1 MQVPLPEAGYRTFF
15 VYLYPMILYLLQ
27 TSPISKEE
35 LASRAESAKL
45 AWQRFI
51 EMLAANPGTALQQL
65 GQKAV
70 QFGLKL
76 LIALLIYLIGAWIIR
91 RVRKGLQRIFER
103 RKTEKAMASFISSFV
118 SILLTIL
125 LIVVAVSTLGVNT
138 TSIAALLAAG
148 GVAIGMA
155 LSGTLQNFAGGLMI
169 MAFKPFKAGDY
180 IEAQGYAGTVT
191 DVTIVGTHLLTFDNR
206 KVILPNGALSNGNV
220 VNYSSF
226 PTRRIDITV
235 NVAYGT
241 DATACKEKLTEIVR
255 EDPRFLDGTTPGAK
269 DPIIAIQKLDNSS
282 VVFLIRAW
290 VMTPDYWGAW
300 FDLNERI
307 YTELPQSGIHFPFP
321 QLDVHLHQ

>member
-1 MQVPLPEAGYRTFF
+1 MMHL
-15 VYLYPMILYLLQ
+15 ILQ
-27 TSPISKEE
+27 SSPIKEE
-35 LASRAESAKL
+35 QILSRADSARV
-45 AWQRFI
+45 AWQQFS
-51 EMLAANPGTALQQL
+51 EMLAADPGTALQQL

-76 LIALLIYLIGAWIIR
+76 LAALLIYIVGAWIIR
-91 RVRKGLQRIFER
+91 RVKKGLQHVFEKR
-103 RKTEKAMASFISSFV
+103 NTERAMATFISSAV
-118 SILLTIL
+118 SILLT
-125 LIVVAVSTLGVNT
+125 
-138 TSIAALLAAG
+138 ALP
-148 GVAIGMA
+148 IGMA

-206 KVILPNGALSNGNV
+206 KVILPNGALSNGNI

-235 NVAYGT
+235 NLAYGT
-241 DATACKEKLTEIVR
+241 DAAACIAKLTEIVR

-269 DPIIAIQKLDNSS
+269 DPIIAVQKLDSSS

-290 VMTPDYWGAW
+290 VMTPDYWPAW

-307 YTELPQSGIHFPFP
+307 YTELPLAGFHFPFP
-321 QLDVHLHQ
+321 QLDVHLHGNQQ

>member
-1 MQVPLPEAGYRTFF
+1 MHL
-15 VYLYPMILYLLQ
+15 ILQ
-27 TSPISKEE
+27 SSPIKEE
-35 LASRAESAKL
+35 QILSRADSARV
-45 AWQRFI
+45 AWQQFS
-51 EMLAANPGTALQQL
+51 EMLAADPGTALQQL

-76 LIALLIYLIGAWIIR
+76 LAALLIYIVGAWIIR
-91 RVRKGLQRIFER
+91 RVKKGLQRVFEKR
-103 RKTEKAMASFISSFV
+103 NTERAMATFISSAV
-118 SILLTIL
+118 SILLTVL

-148 GVAIGMA
+148 GMAIGMA

-206 KVILPNGALSNGNV
+206 KVILPNGALSNGNI

-235 NVAYGT
+235 NLAYGT
-241 DATACKEKLTEIVR
+241 DAAACIAKLTEIVR

-269 DPIIAIQKLDNSS
+269 DPIIAVQKLDSSS

-290 VMTPDYWGAW
+290 VMTPDYWPAW

-307 YTELPQSGIHFPFP
+307 YTELPLAGFHFPFP
-321 QLDVHLHQ
+321 QLDVHLHGNQQ

>member
-1 MQVPLPEAGYRTFF
+1 MHL
-15 VYLYPMILYLLQ
+15 ILQ
-27 TSPISKEE
+27 SSPVKEE
-35 LASRAESAKL
+35 QLLSRADSARA
-45 AWQRFI
+45 AWQQFT
-51 EMLAANPGTALQQL
+51 EMLAADPGTTLQQL

-70 QFGLKL
+70 QFGLRIL
-76 LIALLIYLIGAWIIR
+76 AALLIYIVGAWIIR
-91 RVRKGLQRIFER
+91 RVKKGLQRVFEKR
-103 RKTEKAMASFISSFV
+103 NTERAMATFISSAV
-118 SILLTIL
+118 SILLTVL

-148 GVAIGMA
+148 GMAIGMA

-206 KVILPNGALSNGNV
+206 KVILPNGALSNGNI

-235 NVAYGT
+235 NLAYGT
-241 DATACKEKLTEIVR
+241 DAAACIAKLTEIVR
-255 EDPRFLDGTTPGAK
+255 EDPRFLDETTPGAK
-269 DPIIAIQKLDNSS
+269 DPIIAVQKLDSSS

-290 VMTPDYWGAW
+290 VMTPDYWPAW

-307 YTELPQSGIHFPFP
+307 YTELPLAGFHFPFP
-321 QLDVHLHQ
+321 QLDVHLHGNQQ

>member
-1 MQVPLPEAGYRTFF
+1 MHL
-15 VYLYPMILYLLQ
+15 ILQ
-27 TSPISKEE
+27 SSPIKEE
-35 LASRAESAKL
+35 QILSRADSARV
-45 AWQRFI
+45 AWQQFS
-51 EMLAANPGTALQQL
+51 EMLAADPGTTLQQL

-70 QFGLKL
+70 QFGLRIL
-76 LIALLIYLIGAWIIR
+76 AALLIYIVGAWIIR
-91 RVRKGLQRIFER
+91 RVKKGLQRVFEKR
-103 RKTEKAMASFISSFV
+103 NTERAMATFISSAV
-118 SILLTIL
+118 SILLTVL

-148 GVAIGMA
+148 GMAIGMA

-206 KVILPNGALSNGNV
+206 KVILPNGALSNGNI

-235 NVAYGT
+235 NLAYGT
-241 DATACKEKLTEIVR
+241 DAAACIAKLTEIVR

-269 DPIIAIQKLDNSS
+269 DPIIAVQKLDSSS

-290 VMTPDYWGAW
+290 VMTPDYWPAW

-307 YTELPQSGIHFPFP
+307 YTELPLAGFHFPFP
-321 QLDVHLHQ
+321 QLDVHLHGNQQ